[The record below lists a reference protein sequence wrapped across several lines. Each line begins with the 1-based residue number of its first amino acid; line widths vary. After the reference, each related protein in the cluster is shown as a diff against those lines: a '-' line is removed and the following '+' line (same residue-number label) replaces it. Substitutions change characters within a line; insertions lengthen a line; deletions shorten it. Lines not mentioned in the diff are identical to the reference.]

1 MKVAVIGATGVVG
14 RKMTEILSERNFS
27 INTLIPVA
35 SERSV
40 GQFIG
45 ADKIVTVKDALG
57 MKPDIALFSAGSDIS
72 REWAPRFA
80 EAGCRVI
87 DNSSCWR
94 MDPRIKLIVPEVN
107 GCNLTPSDMIIA
119 NPNCSTIQMVVA
131 LARLHDKLKIKRIVV
146 STYQSVT
153 GSVDMEQIVEILKQT
168 PGVELQDNPEL
179 NQYPMPLYS
188 FGKDQV
194 FVGRVRRDF
203 STQNSINLWIVADNL
218 RRGAATN
225 AVMIAEQLT
234 PFCKIS

>member
-14 RKMTEILSERNFS
+14 RKMTEILSERSFPIS
-27 INTLIPVA
+27 TLIPVA

-94 MDPRIKLIVPEVN
+94 MDRSAELVLGCSPTGHRRAWCRLGCQQGEPERFQ
-107 GCNLTPSDMIIA
+107 LHHA
-119 NPNCSTIQMVVA
+119 LLRR
-131 LARLHDKLKIKRIVV
+131 LARAVAVLLL
-146 STYQSVT
+146 
-153 GSVDMEQIVEILKQT
+153 GSPLSRGHAGNAQTHRQGWRPEEIPGIQIQ
-168 PGVELQDNPEL
+168 GGDGQ
-179 NQYPMPLYS
+179 
-188 FGKDQV
+188 
-194 FVGRVRRDF
+194 
-203 STQNSINLWIVADNL
+203 
-218 RRGAATN
+218 
-225 AVMIAEQLT
+225 
-234 PFCKIS
+234 

>member
-1 MKVAVIGATGVVG
+1 
-14 RKMTEILSERNFS
+14 
-27 INTLIPVA
+27 
-35 SERSV
+35 
-40 GQFIG
+40 
-45 ADKIVTVKDALG
+45 
-57 MKPDIALFSAGSDIS
+57 
-72 REWAPRFA
+72 
-80 EAGCRVI
+80 
-87 DNSSCWR
+87 
-94 MDPRIKLIVPEVN
+94 VPEVN

-153 GSVDMEQIVEILKQT
+153 GSVDMEQIAEILKQT